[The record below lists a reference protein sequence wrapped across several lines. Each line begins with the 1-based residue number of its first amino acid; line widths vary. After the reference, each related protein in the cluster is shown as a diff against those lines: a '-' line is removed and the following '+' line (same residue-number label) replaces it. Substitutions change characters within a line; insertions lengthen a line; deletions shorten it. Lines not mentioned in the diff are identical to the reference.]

1 MYPADYHTHSLCSPD
16 STTPLEDMAIAARR
30 AGMAELCTTDHCDL
44 LQEDGSVLK
53 DWDWTPILRQY
64 ERARKVC
71 PWPDFKLL
79 LGIELG
85 GAHTDPQRAADIL
98 AGAPL
103 DFVIGSI
110 HNLSPAA
117 GGRDFYFLEYTSR
130 EQCSR
135 YLDDYMAGLQAL
147 AALPTYDAL
156 GHIIYPLRYMNGRG
170 GHRMTLDPWQEQLDE
185 VLRTVIQ
192 TGRAIEVNTHGGR
205 EIKDWIPIVRR
216 YKELGGEFI
225 TLGSDAH
232 RTPHVGRGIRPAMDL
247 LRDNGFRW
255 VTCYRQRQPEQNKL
269 V

>member
-16 STTPLEDMAIAARR
+16 STAPLENMAIAARR
-30 AGMAELCTTDHCDL
+30 AGMTELCTTDHCDL
-44 LQEDGSVLK
+44 QQEDGSVLET
-53 DWDWTPILRQY
+53 WDWGPILRQY
-64 ERARKVC
+64 ERARHLC
-71 PWPDFKLL
+71 PWPDFTLL

-85 GAHTDPQRAADIL
+85 GAHTDPRRAADIL

-117 GGRDFYFLEYTSR
+117 GGRDFYFLEYESR

-135 YLDDYMAGLQAL
+135 YLDDYMSGLLAL
-147 AALPTYDAL
+147 APLPTYDAL

-170 GHRMTLDPWQEQLDE
+170 GHRMTLAPWQEQLDE
-185 VLRTVIQ
+185 VLRTVIR

-205 EIKDWIPIVRR
+205 EIREWIPIVRR
-216 YKELGGEFI
+216 YRELGGELI

-232 RTPHVGRGIRPAMDL
+232 RTTHVGRGIRPAMDL
-247 LRDNGFRW
+247 LRENGFRW
-255 VTCYRQRQPEQNKL
+255 VTCYRQRRPEQVKL